1 MCHAYLEN
9 IFKMKIV
16 IIGAGHAGV
25 QAAVSL
31 REEGFEGKI
40 TLISEENDLPY
51 QKPPLSKGYLQGKQS
66 AEAIIFRSEN
76 YYSSNKIDLKL
87 GVKILQINP
96 NNNSI
101 QTIDGQNIEYSHLI
115 LATGAS
121 NRKLN
126 IEGAENTEI
135 LYLRTLTDA
144 KLIEQ
149 KLETAEKIAI
159 IGGGFIGLELAALAQ
174 EKGKKVSVI
183 EAQSRLMER
192 VLPAVIS
199 EVFQQTHEQNGVEIF
214 LNTFTESIQE
224 KNIITKCGKKIEA
237 DLILAGIG
245 VIPEMSLAASAGI
258 KCENGFLVN
267 EFQQT
272 SIPNIYAIGDCA
284 NHFNIFA
291 QKNIRLESVQ
301 NAVDQAKVAANH
313 ILGKSEPYN
322 AVPWFWTFQ
331 YNLKLQMAGISTGF
345 DRYIVRGD
353 VNSGKFSV
361 YYFKNNKLIAVDSL
375 NKAAE
380 HLNARKLLNTQ
391 IYPTDEQIVNTEFN
405 LNSLM

>member
-1 MCHAYLEN
+1 
-9 IFKMKIV
+9 MKIV

-31 REEGFEGKI
+31 REEGFEGEI

-51 QKPPLSKGYLQGKQS
+51 QKPPLSKGYLQGKQL

-76 YYSSNKIDLKL
+76 YYSSNRINLKL
-87 GVKILQINP
+87 GLKISQINP
-96 NNNSI
+96 QNNLI
-101 QTIDGQNIEYSHLI
+101 QTIDNQTIEYSHLI

-126 IEGAENTEI
+126 IGDAEI
-135 LYLRTLTDA
+135 LYLRTLSDA
-144 KLIEQ
+144 QLIEQ
-149 KLETAEKIAI
+149 KLKTAAKIAI

-199 EVFQQTHEQNGVEIF
+199 EVFQETHQQNGVEIL
-214 LNTFTESIQE
+214 LNTVTESIQG
-224 KNIITKCGKKIEA
+224 KNITTKCGKTLDA

-245 VIPEMSLAASAGI
+245 VIPEMSLAVEAGI
-258 KCENGFLVN
+258 KCENGILVN
-267 EFQQT
+267 AFQQT
-272 SIPNIYAIGDCA
+272 SISNIYAIGDCA

-301 NAVDQAKVAANH
+301 NAVDQAKVAVNH

-345 DRYIVRGD
+345 DRYIIRGD
-353 VNSGKFSV
+353 VNSRKFSV
-361 YYFKNNKLIAVDSL
+361 YYFKNEQLIAVDSL

-380 HLNARKLLNTQ
+380 HLNARKLLAAR
-391 IYPTDEQIVNTEFN
+391 ISPTNEQLIDTDFN
-405 LNSLM
+405 LNGLV